1 MDLNKTTAALKRN
14 GYQVSLFENKEE
26 AAAWL
31 NQQIDQTSVGIG
43 GSVTLRQLGIYE
55 SLSAHNRVF
64 WHWYPEESQTPDQ
77 ARAAAAQ
84 AKVYLTSVNAISESG
99 EMINIDGHGN
109 RLASTLYGHEK
120 VYFVAGVNK
129 IAPDLASAVARARN
143 TAAPRNAQRLDC
155 KTPCAVR
162 GDRCFDCRSE
172 ERICNAMVIHYRKMT
187 SCEMEVVLIK
197 ESLGY

>member
-14 GYQVSLFENKEE
+14 GYQVSVFENKEE
-26 AAAWL
+26 AAAYL
-31 NQQIDQTSVGIG
+31 NRQIDGTSVGMG
-43 GSVTLRQLGIYE
+43 GSVTLRELDLYE
-55 SLSAHNRVF
+55 SLSAHNQVS
-64 WHWYPEESQTPDQ
+64 WHWYCKDGQTPDQ
-77 ARAAAAQ
+77 ARNAAAQ

-120 VYFVAGVNK
+120 VFFVAGVNK
-129 IAPDLASAVARARN
+129 IAPDLAAAAARARN

-155 KTPCAVR
+155 KTPCASGGVK
-162 GDRCFDCRSE
+162 CFDCRSD

>member
-1 MDLNKTTAALKRN
+1 MDLNKTIAALKRN
-14 GYQVSLFENKEE
+14 GYQVSVFENKEE
-26 AAAWL
+26 AAGWL

-43 GSVTLRQLGIYE
+43 GSVTLQQMGIYE
-55 SLSAHNRVF
+55 SLSAHNQVA
-64 WHWYPEESQTPDQ
+64 WHWYPEDGQTPDQ
-77 ARAAAAQ
+77 VRQAAARAA
-84 AKVYLTSVNAISESG
+84 VYLTSVNAISESG

-120 VYFVAGVNK
+120 VYFVAGINK
-129 IAPDLASAVARARN
+129 IAPDLAAAAARARGV
-143 TAAPRNAQRLDC
+143 ASPLNAQRLDC

-162 GDRCFDCRSE
+162 GDRCYDCRSE
-172 ERICNAMVIHYRKMT
+172 NRICNAMVIHYRKMT